1 MIVNIGIPSV
11 FLQKNISEHGD
22 RPFATKIAQLF
33 CRYNLYE
40 GVFQQSSEG
49 VYLDMS
55 PALRWDVIRIID
67 IQERGTKMYLIS
79 MLRRIIH
86 YPGKLWKWITQGK
99 QADYTAIVE
108 QIAKDYLL
116 TNDDNLKSEKG
127 KTAQN
132 FIGRGL
138 FNTTACGGEQLGV
151 YFRHLDALVDH
162 LIAQLADKFRSIS
175 LITFKDSSLRVID
188 REYDNL
194 SPIVSGLLLQS
205 QLLQPDVVKSFENG
219 ILREKTKAKQRL
231 ENQCAIS
238 EQNRV
243 VSEKHRE
250 RWYQSRTIQA
260 ALIGAAATFVLTLF
274 LTWLIKKF

>member
-1 MIVNIGIPSV
+1 
-11 FLQKNISEHGD
+11 
-22 RPFATKIAQLF
+22 
-33 CRYNLYE
+33 
-40 GVFQQSSEG
+40 
-49 VYLDMS
+49 
-55 PALRWDVIRIID
+55 
-67 IQERGTKMYLIS
+67 MYLIS

>member
-33 CRYNLYE
+33 CRYNRYE

-49 VYLDMS
+49 IHLDMS
-55 PALRWDVIRIID
+55 PALRWDVIRIIG
-67 IQERGTKMYLIS
+67 IQERGTKMYLIT

-116 TNDDNLKSEKG
+116 TNEGNLKSERG
-127 KTAQN
+127 KKVQN
-132 FIGRGL
+132 CIDRGL
-138 FNTTACGGEQLGV
+138 FNTTTCVGEQLGV
-151 YFRHLDALVDH
+151 HFRHLDALVDH

-205 QLLQPDVVKSFENG
+205 QLLQPDVVKSFEND

-231 ENQCAIS
+231 ENQCAIF
-238 EQNRV
+238 EQHRLITNKNR
-243 VSEKHRE
+243 EKWH
-250 RWYQSRTIQA
+250 QNRTIQA
-260 ALIGAAATFVLTLF
+260 ALIGAATTVVLTWF